1 MQNAHHFRS
10 QAELYFELS
19 RRMSLRR
26 DAEYYRVTAERL
38 LSTAVDLE
46 EHENTPNRRR
56 QRHPAR
62 RQPSIVD
69 RSIGYVDAR

>member
-1 MQNAHHFRS
+1 VQNAHYFRS
-10 QAELYFELS
+10 QAELYFELA

-46 EHENTPNRRR
+46 EHPESTSAPSSGA
-56 QRHPAR
+56 PAIKHR
-62 RQPSIVD
+62 
-69 RSIGYVDAR
+69 